1 MTTDFTQMN
10 TKAWITPAEKL
21 IAKWTKETE
30 GNVFDVVCLAAQW
43 GANQELEVC
52 CKYLTR
58 YAAWKPEAVAEFLD
72 HRRPEPP
79 SLKEQAFQALYD
91 VAGDLGAPFN
101 PILHEQM
108 NTIRQAL
115 EQLDD

>member
-10 TKAWITPAEKL
+10 TKAWITPAENL
-21 IAKWTKETE
+21 IAKWTKETQ

-43 GANQELEVC
+43 GADQELGAC
-52 CKYLTR
+52 CVLMDE
-58 YAAWKPEAVAEFLD
+58 WGLHGEDLVEC
-72 HRRPEPP
+72 RRPKPP